1 MSDLL
6 EHLAARAA
14 AQGGF
19 LLTRHLRDLGVD
31 KNRTI
36 ALLTLGALVRIRYG
50 AYAVTAAWEELDVV
64 ARHAV
69 VTRSVLARVDD
80 GAVASHQSAAAL
92 HGLELWDVD
101 LSEVHLTRLD
111 GRTRRHRA
119 GVVWHEPT
127 ISTDDV
133 VDVDGYACTS
143 PVRAALETTSLH
155 GVEQGAV
162 VLSAALR
169 RTGMGP
175 DEVGAQVAR
184 FRSWANADTVRQAA
198 RLADGRFESVG
209 ESRSFVMFWRHG
221 VDLPEPQVVIVDLA
235 GRAVGRVDFLWSLDR
250 HVGEFDG
257 LVKYGRL
264 NPDPSDPGRA
274 VVAEKVREDLV
285 RDAGHGVS
293 RWGWVDLSPTRQAT
307 TCARIEASRAR
318 SRRAYVDV
326 RRPWA

>member
-6 EHLAARAA
+6 DHLAARAA
-14 AQGGF
+14 AEGGF

-36 ALLTLGALVRIRYG
+36 ALLKLGALVKIRYG
-50 AYAVTAAWEELDVV
+50 AYAVAAAWEKLDVV
-64 ARHAV
+64 TRHAI

-92 HGLELWDVD
+92 HGLDLWDVD

-111 GRTRRHRA
+111 GRTGRHRA

-127 ISTDDV
+127 ITVEDV
-133 VDVDGYACTS
+133 SDVDGYRCTS

-155 GVEQGAV
+155 SVEHGVVA
-162 VLSAALR
+162 LSNALR
-169 RTGMGP
+169 RTRMGA
-175 DEVGAQVAR
+175 DEVDAHVAR
-184 FRSWANADTVRQAA
+184 FRSWANADMVRRAA
-198 RLADGRFESVG
+198 QLADGRFESVG

-221 VDLPEPQVVIVDLA
+221 VDLPEPQVVIVDLS
-235 GRAVGRVDFLWSLDR
+235 GRAVGRVDFQWTLDR

-264 NPDPSDPGRA
+264 NPDPTDPGRT
-274 VVAEKVREDLV
+274 VVQEKIREDLV
-285 RDAGHGVS
+285 RDARNGVS
-293 RWGWVDLSPTRQAT
+293 RWGWVALSPARQAA
-307 TCARIEASRAR
+307 TCARIEAARAR
-318 SRRAYVDV
+318 SRKLYVDV
-326 RRPWA
+326 ARPWG